1 MPRNL
6 ATIFITRL
14 VRISVVNEPLLFEKE
29 LHGWNGA
36 GKDEDVI
43 LDTKFTTRKQ
53 TEDNNCDCSVLSR
66 NQVKLGINSNDK
78 NIQIMSNLCDPF
90 AFAHVAIHVVVLD
103 NFIMTALVIS
113 R

>member
-1 MPRNL
+1 MVGT
-6 ATIFITRL
+6 AL
-14 VRISVVNEPLLFEKE
+14 VKMKMSYSIRSS
-29 LHGWNGA
+29 LHA
-36 GKDEDVI
+36 I
-43 LDTKFTTRKQ
+43 
-53 TEDNNCDCSVLSR
+53 TEDKNCDCSVLSR